1 MALLMPTARTG
12 SLRWTICALLFF
24 ATSINYID
32 RNVIGI
38 LKPELQKEIGW
49 NEIEYSNIVVA
60 FNLAY
65 AISLVM
71 MGRIIDKIGT
81 LHGFAASVVW
91 WSVAAMSTALA
102 KTPVGFGLAR
112 FALGIGEGGNFPAS
126 IKTVAEWFPKRERAL
141 ATGLFNAGTN
151 VGAIVTP
158 LAIPWIF
165 VHWGW
170 QGAFLLTGAIGFLWL
185 FAWYGFYRTPEE
197 HPRLSPTERAHIRS
211 DPPDPP
217 AANIPWAKLLPH
229 RQTWAFA
236 LGKFLT
242 DPVWWFYLFWIAD
255 FLQKDYGL
263 DLEGRSV
270 PLAVIYIVSS
280 VGSVGGGWLSG
291 ALIRRGWSVNAARK
305 TTMLI
310 CAVLVV
316 PIAFAPGTKSLW
328 GAVALV
334 SIAAAA
340 HQGWSANIFTTV
352 SDMFPRAAVGSVV
365 GLGGMAGAVGGM
377 VIAKVVG
384 YVLQWWGSYL
394 PVFVAAACLYLIALA
409 VIHLLVPTLAPAKL
423 GEMA

>member
-1 MALLMPTARTG
+1 MPKARTG
-12 SLRWTICALLFF
+12 NLRWTICALLFF

-49 NEIEYSNIVVA
+49 SEIEYSNIVVA

-65 AISLVM
+65 AISLVT
-71 MGRIIDKIGT
+71 MGWIIDKIGT

-91 WSVAAMSTALA
+91 WSLAAMSTALA
-102 KTPVGFGLAR
+102 RTPVGFGLAR
-112 FALGIGEGGNFPAS
+112 FLLGIGEGGNFPAS
-126 IKTVAEWFPKRERAL
+126 IKTVAEWFPKKERAL

-158 LAIPWIF
+158 LAIPWVF

-170 QGAFLLTGAIGFLWL
+170 QGAFLATGAIGFLWL

-197 HPRLSPTERAHIRS
+197 HPLLSGAERAHIRS

-217 AANIPWAKLLPH
+217 ALKIPWLKLIPH

-263 DLEGRSV
+263 DLAGRSV

-310 CAVLVV
+310 CALLVV
-316 PIAFAPGTKSLW
+316 PIAFAPGTRSMW

-340 HQGWSANIFTTV
+340 HQGWSANIFTTA

-365 GLGGMAGAVGGM
+365 GFGGMMGSVGGM
-377 VIAKVVG
+377 LIAKIVG

-394 PVFVAAACLYLIALA
+394 PVFVAAASLYLIALA

>member
-1 MALLMPTARTG
+1 MALLMPKARTG
-12 SLRWTICALLFF
+12 NLRWTICALLFF

-49 NEIEYSNIVVA
+49 TEIEYSNIVVA

-65 AISLVM
+65 AISLVT
-71 MGRIIDKIGT
+71 MGWVIDKVGT
-81 LHGFAASVVW
+81 LRGFAASVVW
-91 WSVAAMSTALA
+91 WSLAAMSTALA

-112 FALGIGEGGNFPAS
+112 FLLGIGEGGNFPAS
-126 IKTVAEWFPKRERAL
+126 IKTVAEWFPKKERAL
-141 ATGLFNAGTN
+141 ATGVFNAGTN

-158 LAIPWIF
+158 LAIPWVF

-170 QGAFLLTGAIGFLWL
+170 QGAFLATGAIGFLWL
-185 FAWYGFYRTPEE
+185 FAWYGFYRPPEE
-197 HPRLSPTERAHIRS
+197 HPRLSAAEGAHIRS

-217 AANIPWAKLLPH
+217 AVKIPWLKLIPH

-263 DLEGRSV
+263 DLQGRSL

-310 CAVLVV
+310 CALLVV
-316 PIAFAPGTKSLW
+316 PIAFAPGTKSMW

-340 HQGWSANIFTTV
+340 HQGWSANIFTTA
-352 SDMFPRAAVGSVV
+352 SDMFPRAALGSVV
-365 GLGGMAGAVGGM
+365 GFGGMMGSVGGM
-377 VIAKVVG
+377 LVAKIVG

-394 PVFVAAACLYLIALA
+394 PVFVAAASLYLIALA
-409 VIHLLVPTLAPAKL
+409 VIQLLVPTLAPAKL
-423 GEMA
+423 GETA

>member
-1 MALLMPTARTG
+1 MALLMPTPRTG

-49 NEIEYSNIVVA
+49 TEIEYSNIVVA

-65 AISLVM
+65 AISLLF

-91 WSVAAMSTALA
+91 WSLAAMSTALA
-102 KTPVGFGLAR
+102 RTPFGFGLAR
-112 FALGIGEGGNFPAS
+112 FALGLGEGGNFPAS
-126 IKTVAEWFPKRERAL
+126 IKTVAEWFPKKERAF

-170 QGAFLLTGAIGFLWL
+170 QGAFLVTGAIGFLWL

-197 HPRLSPTERAHIRS
+197 HPLLSPAERAHIRS

-217 AANIPWAKLLPH
+217 AVNLPWVSLLPH

-263 DLEGRSV
+263 DLQGRSL

-291 ALIRRGWSVNAARK
+291 ALIRRGWSVNTARK
-305 TTMLI
+305 STMLL
-310 CAVLVV
+310 CALLVV
-316 PIAFAPGTKSLW
+316 PIAFAPGTKSMW

-340 HQGWSANIFTTV
+340 HQGWSANIFTTA
-352 SDMFPRAAVGSVV
+352 SDMFPRSAVGSVV
-365 GLGGMAGAVGGM
+365 GVGGMAGAVGGM
-377 VIAKVVG
+377 LIAKIVG
-384 YVLQWWGSYL
+384 YVLQWSGSYL
-394 PVFVAAACLYLIALA
+394 PVFVAAPALYLLALL
-409 VIHLLVPTLAPAKL
+409 VIHLLVPTLEPAKL
-423 GEMA
+423 GETA